1 MNIHGPSLLPQIMIS
16 GLLLGLVDS
25 IIWLL

>member
-1 MNIHGPSLLPQIMIS
+1 MNIHVPSPLPQIIS